1 VTPLAVACWP
11 LGDGAGLGGSGCG
24 LAAGAACE
32 CGSCSG
38 RTGTAAPGSG
48 GTVSANPGTMAI
60 SRGAIAVPADPAAAP
75 RAPADAGG
83 WPLLP
88 RLRLITTRAATMI
101 SAAHSATSISSSS
114 SMVSPP
120 GERSHVVP
128 YPAGPSRY
136 DLGRDPA
143 RAARWQP
150 HATHPT
156 RSARQGLRLPLRERL
171 SVRHHQVPKWV
182 GYARW
187 SGLTALI
194 PGLAGASLSASAG
207 FRYGSRSWG
216 WQCDR
221 VCRKGVREAGEPG
234 RSASRRAGCR
244 S

>member
-1 VTPLAVACWP
+1 MREDADQDIRTYREEVPHGWQVPAGEICCRPRRGAFVRGDRTPRR
-11 LGDGAGLGGSGCG
+11 G
-24 LAAGAACE
+24 
-32 CGSCSG
+32 
-38 RTGTAAPGSG
+38 
-48 GTVSANPGTMAI
+48 
-60 SRGAIAVPADPAAAP
+60 SRGCRRACPCAPDADHRACPACRRRPP

-101 SAAHSATSISSSS
+101 SAAHSATSVSSSS

-136 DLGRDPA
+136 HLGRDPA

-150 HATHPT
+150 HATHPA
-156 RSARQGLRLPLRERL
+156 RSAGQGLRLPLRERL

-182 GYARW
+182 GCARW

-194 PGLAGASLSASAG
+194 PGLAGASPSASAG